1 MTESS
6 VTDTATTL
14 VETPRETT
22 QQLVNRAALIH
33 EFLELLEDA
42 PEATVAFI
50 PSDELLEL
58 ITGTEGVGPDLTVE
72 YQDLT
77 LNLEILKVMEEKKAL
92 TLSNEGNAYAV
103 NGPFINGQKTYSD
116 SLDAYISTLK
126 DLYTIGEIQVSPD
139 ESKFLEFFLEVTGLE
154 DE

>member
-1 MTESS
+1 MTETP
-6 VTDTATTL
+6 VTDTVTSL

-22 QQLVNRAALIH
+22 QELVNKAALIH
-33 EFLELLEDA
+33 EFLELLEDT
-42 PEATVAFI
+42 PEATVAFV

-58 ITGTEGVGPDLTVE
+58 IKGTEGAGPGITIE

-126 DLYTIGEIQVSPD
+126 DLYTISEIQVSPD
-139 ESKFLEFFLEVTGLE
+139 ESKFLEFFLEVTGL
-154 DE
+154 DEE